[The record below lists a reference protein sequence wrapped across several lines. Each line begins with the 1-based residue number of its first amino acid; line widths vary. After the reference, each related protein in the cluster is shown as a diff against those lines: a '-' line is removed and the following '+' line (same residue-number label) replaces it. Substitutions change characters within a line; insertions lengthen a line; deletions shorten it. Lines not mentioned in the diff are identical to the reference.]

1 MNNHQHLFCAKNRND
16 TWNSFYNKVA
26 KQNLQM
32 NFTMSQFGN
41 MLSYLK
47 IKRIIADPSQ
57 PDANIGGFKGKSA
70 LIQHAIQCDPHAQW
84 PA

>member
-1 MNNHQHLFCAKNRND
+1 
-16 TWNSFYNKVA
+16 
-26 KQNLQM
+26 M